1 MKISIDLKSFR
12 KKGLKRDKGFPIGT
26 RVYKGFMGRGKT
38 YSAVQYIAKLQE
50 KWPNCVIFSNVKIKG
65 LKNYYYCKKD
75 EDIYFGLDYENG
87 ANGVICFI
95 DEAHLFFNKKTGI
108 PLDVLTQISQQRKER
123 RKIIFTSQIW
133 EELDISL
140 RKQVGEIVKCWNIG
154 NIQINKISNGETLRW
169 DKNESQYVA
178 DTIGIEIFKRNEDIA
193 NNYDTLQKIETN
205 EKYNR
210 VIIPSFTITQ
220 TVPKEKKN
228 F

>member
-1 MKISIDLKSFR
+1 MIHFR
-12 KKGLKRDKGFPIGT
+12 
-26 RVYKGFMGRGKT
+26 
-38 YSAVQYIAKLQE
+38 
-50 KWPNCVIFSNVKIKG
+50 N
-65 LKNYYYCKKD
+65 
-75 EDIYFGLDYENG
+75 
-87 ANGVICFI
+87 
-95 DEAHLFFNKKTGI
+95 
-108 PLDVLTQISQQRKER
+108 LTQISQQRKER

-178 DTIGIEIFKRNEDIA
+178 DTIGIEIFKRNEEIA
-193 NNYDTLQKIETN
+193 NTYDTLQKIETN

-210 VIIPSFTITQ
+210 VIIPSFNVTQ
-220 TVPKEKKN
+220 SVPKEKKN